1 MSLSLCAIALNEEQF
16 LAGMLDSVAGLVD
29 EIVIGIDSRTTD
41 GTMDIARAHGARVFT
56 FDWHDSFASPLNLAL
71 DLARSEWLL
80 RLDADERLVPAGRTA
95 INEVLALGVPL
106 HVDAFYTL
114 MLETDLDGEPL
125 GPPERSA
132 ARLFRNTPDLRY
144 VGRIHEEIRY
154 VPDPPQTYNAMLD
167 GGPHIVH
174 LGAAP
179 EVLEQRGK
187 RARDRHLLHLRLCD
201 DPDDAVALCYLA
213 LMAHAEGR
221 RRAAYA
227 LAKRALDCG
236 PRTLHDDRVVQ
247 LKALLA

>member
-1 MSLSLCAIALNEEQF
+1 MSRALCAIAWNEEQF
-16 LAGMLDSVAGLVD
+16 LAGMLESVAGLVD
-29 EIVIGIDSRTTD
+29 EIVLGIDSRTTD
-41 GTMDIARAHGARVFT
+41 ATMDIARAHGARVFT
-56 FDWHDSFASPLNLAL
+56 FDWHDSFAAACNLAL
-71 DLARSEWLL
+71 ELARAEWLL
-80 RLDADERLVPAGRTA
+80 RLDADERLLPAGRTA
-95 INEVLALGVPL
+95 ISQVLDLGVPL

-187 RARDRHLLHLRLCD
+187 RTRDRHLLHLRLCD

-221 RRAAYA
+221 RRAAYV

-247 LKALLA
+247 LRELLR